1 MGSEQHDVE
10 ESEES
15 MTTIGALSSAEK
27 EAVFGIKPGHIE
39 SEGPMS
45 LFQICL
51 QTCMF
56 HANRIIDVG
65 DIPYDIIKPVLSRMG
80 PSQLIAVEQNSP
92 HIQIEADELWESFLR
107 DTFSEQEIQEL
118 NVPKRGDVRKQY
130 YRLLEARRVR
140 LKKTSERVKA
150 QYEALERE
158 KAQKRIVTLDIFE
171 DPMEA
176 QRRKKRHLQQNST
189 AALKKMSVVKRAR
202 MESMSNPIFSSDNI
216 KITASGR
223 PTAEPTS
230 HAEAERRRQDKL
242 NQRIAEKNKSLKRR
256 DLSRSAPTLP
266 TSPTSPEGP
275 RNKYAQTIQ
284 PQPKLSFFESLSP
297 HKPKLQLQPST
308 REAREMASPLLRSKM
323 VRKQA

>member
-1 MGSEQHDVE
+1 MGNAQHDVE
-10 ESEES
+10 EAEES

-27 EAVFGIKPGHIE
+27 EAVLGIKPGHIE
-39 SEGPMS
+39 SKGPMS

-56 HANRIIDVG
+56 HANRITDVG

-80 PSQLIAVEQNSP
+80 PSQLITVEQNSP
-92 HIQIEADELWESFLR
+92 HIQLEADELWENFLR

-118 NVPKRGDVRKQY
+118 NVQKKGDVRNQY

-176 QRRKKRHLQQNST
+176 QRRKKRLLQQSST

-216 KITASGR
+216 KITSTGK
-223 PTAEPTS
+223 PTTEPMS
-230 HAEAERRRQDKL
+230 HEEAERRRQDKL
-242 NQRIAEKNKSLKRR
+242 NQRIAERNNHLKRR
-256 DLSRSAPTLP
+256 DFSRRAATLP
-266 TSPTSPEGP
+266 TTPTFPEAP
-275 RNKYAQTIQ
+275 RNKSAQTIHA
-284 PQPKLSFFESLSP
+284 QPKLSFFDSLSP
-297 HKPKLQLQPST
+297 HQPNLQPQPST
-308 REAREMASPLLRSKM
+308 RETRQVASPLLRSKM
-323 VRKQA
+323 VHKKA

>member
-1 MGSEQHDVE
+1 MGNAQHDME
-10 ESEES
+10 EAEES

-27 EAVFGIKPGHIE
+27 EAVLGIKPGHIE

-45 LFQICL
+45 LFQTCL

-92 HIQIEADELWESFLR
+92 HIQLESDELWESFLR
-107 DTFSEQEIQEL
+107 DTFSEQEIQGL
-118 NVPKRGDVRKQY
+118 IVPKRGDVRKQY
-130 YRLLEARRVR
+130 YRLLEARRAR

-158 KAQKRIVTLDIFE
+158 KAQNRIVTLDIFE
-171 DPMEA
+171 DPVEA
-176 QRRKKRHLQQNST
+176 QRRKKRFFQQTST

-216 KITASGR
+216 KITSAGK
-223 PTAEPTS
+223 PTTEPTS
-230 HAEAERRRQDKL
+230 HAEAERRRQEKL
-242 NQRIAEKNKSLKRR
+242 NQRIAEKNKHLKSR
-256 DLSRSAPTLP
+256 DLSRRAATLP
-266 TSPTSPEGP
+266 TSPTSPKGP
-275 RNKYAQTIQ
+275 RNKSVHTIQ
-284 PQPKLSFFESLSP
+284 SQPKLSFFESLSP
-297 HKPKLQLQPST
+297 HKPKIQLPPST
-308 REAREMASPLLRSKM
+308 RDAREIASPLLRSKM
-323 VRKQA
+323 VHKKA